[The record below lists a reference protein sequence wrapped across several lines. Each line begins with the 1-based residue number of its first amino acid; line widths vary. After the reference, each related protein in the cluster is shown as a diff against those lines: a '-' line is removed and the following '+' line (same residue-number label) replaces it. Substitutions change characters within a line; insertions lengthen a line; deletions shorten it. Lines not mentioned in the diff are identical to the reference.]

1 VSLAAGVDSTP
12 AGWRVVFA
20 CFISAVFAWGFGFY
34 AHGIYLV
41 ELQKAHG
48 WSTGLISS
56 VITGHYVLGALLLPR
71 IADAIG
77 RFGPRTVFLCGL
89 AVTGGALL
97 LLPSITTP
105 WQLIVLYALMAPGWN
120 ATSLA
125 PIAATIGQWFDRK
138 RGLALN
144 LALSGAT
151 VAGLVVAPAL
161 LAAIPKLGFAEA
173 ERLLVAIGLVLAVAS
188 VALFVRRGPLS
199 FKPTGLK
206 QSRLEPLKHWHFWS
220 ISAPFAFVLMSQVG
234 FLTHLVPLIAGRAAD
249 GAAVDPGLAVAVNAV
264 MALVGRIVLG
274 FVIDRLEPR
283 RASALCFLVQV
294 AAIAVL
300 ARAEAPLVVY
310 GACAVYGFSV
320 GNNITLSPLIV
331 QREYPAAQFPAIVA
345 LSTAVVQ
352 ILYAFG
358 PGLLGILRDA
368 FGGYGVP
375 LAVCMALNLAAS
387 VMILIRPRPVLA

>member
-20 CFISAVFAWGFGFY
+20 CFVSAVFAWGFGFY

-41 ELQKAHG
+41 ELQRAHG

-56 VITGHYVLGALLLPR
+56 IVTGHYVLGALLLPR
-71 IADAIG
+71 IAEAIG

-89 AVTGGALL
+89 VATGGALL
-97 LLPSITTP
+97 LLPSVTAP
-105 WQLIVLYALMAPGWN
+105 WQLALLYAVMAPGWN

-125 PIAATIGQWFDRK
+125 PIAATVGQWFDRK

-161 LAAIPKLGFAEA
+161 LAAIPRLGFPDS

-199 FKPTGLK
+199 FKPTAVK
-206 QSRLEPLKHWHFWS
+206 QSRLAPLRHWHFWS
-220 ISAPFAFVLMSQVG
+220 ISAPFAFVLASQVG
-234 FLTHLVPLIAGRAAD
+234 FLTHLVPLISDRHN
-249 GAAVDPGLAVAVNAV
+249 VDPGVAVAINAL
-264 MALVGRIVLG
+264 MALIGRVVLG

-300 ARAEAPLVVY
+300 AYAGTPLVIY
-310 GACAVYGFSV
+310 GACAIYGFSV
-320 GNNITLSPLIV
+320 GNNITLSPLII
-331 QREYPAAQFPAIVA
+331 QREYAPGDFPAIVA

-352 ILYAFG
+352 ILYACG
-358 PGLLGILRDA
+358 PGLLGLLRDA
-368 FGGYGVP
+368 FGSYGVP
-375 LAVCMALNLAAS
+375 LAVCMALNLAAAA
-387 VMILIRPRPVLA
+387 VIMVRTGGVRAHG

>member
-1 VSLAAGVDSTP
+1 VSASPGVDSTP
-12 AGWRVVFA
+12 AGWRVVLA
-20 CFISAVFAWGFGFY
+20 CFLSAVFAWGFGFY

-41 ELQKAHG
+41 ELQKERG

-56 VITGHYVLGALLLPR
+56 IVTAHYVLGALLLPR
-71 IADAIG
+71 IAEAIA

-89 AVTGGALL
+89 AITAAALL
-97 LLPSITTP
+97 LLPSVEAP
-105 WQLIVLYALMAPGWN
+105 WQLAVLYLVMAPGWN
-120 ATSLA
+120 ATSVA

-161 LAAIPKLGFAEA
+161 LAAIPVLGFANA
-173 ERLLVAIGLVLAVAS
+173 ERLLVVVAVIVAAGA

-199 FKPTGLK
+199 PKPAIVRK
-206 QSRLEPLKHWHFWS
+206 SRLAPLRHWHFWS
-220 ISAPFAFVLMSQVG
+220 ISGPFAFVLVAQVG
-234 FLTHLVPLIAGRAAD
+234 FLTHLVPLISGRAAA
-249 GAAVDPGLAVAVNAV
+249 GAPAVDPGLAVGINAV
-264 MALVGRIVLG
+264 MALVGRVVLG

-283 RASALCFLVQV
+283 RASALSFLVQV

-300 ARAEAPLVVY
+300 AGAEAPFVVY
-310 GACAVYGFSV
+310 TACAVYGFSV

-331 QREYPAAQFPAIVA
+331 QREYGSDEFPAIVA

-358 PGLLGILRDA
+358 PGLLGVLRDA

-387 VMILIRPRPVLA
+387 ALILMRPRPA

>member
-1 VSLAAGVDSTP
+1 
-12 AGWRVVFA
+12 
-20 CFISAVFAWGFGFY
+20 
-34 AHGIYLV
+34 
-41 ELQKAHG
+41 
-48 WSTGLISS
+48 
-56 VITGHYVLGALLLPR
+56 
-71 IADAIG
+71 
-77 RFGPRTVFLCGL
+77 
-89 AVTGGALL
+89 
-97 LLPSITTP
+97 
-105 WQLIVLYALMAPGWN
+105 
-120 ATSLA
+120 
-125 PIAATIGQWFDRK
+125 
-138 RGLALN
+138 
-144 LALSGAT
+144 LSGAT
-151 VAGLVVAPAL
+151 VAGLVVAPSL
-161 LAAIPKLGFAEA
+161 LAAIPRLGFAEA
-173 ERLLVAIGLVLAVAS
+173 ERLLVAAGLVLAVGT

-199 FKPTGLK
+199 FRPTGLK
-206 QSRLEPLKHWHFWS
+206 QSRLEPLRHWHFWS

-331 QREYPAAQFPAIVA
+331 QREYAAAEFPAIVA

-368 FGGYGVP
+368 SGGYGVP
-375 LAVCMALNLAAS
+375 LGVCMALNLVAS
-387 VMILIRPRPVLA
+387 VVILLRPRRL